1 MSEQDPVVIVG
12 MGRTPMGGL
21 LGDLASLTAS
31 ELGAIAIEKAV
42 SEAKLAP
49 GEANEIITVCLKC
62 NTALY
67 VLATPMQ
74 QKGVGY
80 YITKHC
86 DTESTV

>member
-21 LGDLASLTAS
+21 LGDLAGLTAS

-49 GEANEIITVCLKC
+49 GEANEIIMGNCLP
-62 NTALY
+62 AGQGQ
-67 VLATPMQ
+67 ATR
-74 QKGVGY
+74 GR
-80 YITKHC
+80 
-86 DTESTV
+86 